1 MKIECPRRTRRTRCT
16 RHTVLANLG
25 TTRLRHRKKGRVQIL
40 LARQDRL
47 AYASALCVSALSS
60 RHCESSGL
68 TIQQILI
75 WATCPLE
82 LSESNIEESFVCRF
96 VRGSTTGNC
105 PHLQYLQCASF
116 GGCQASRTLRF
127 IFTVVILEVAE
138 ELVSLVA

>member
-1 MKIECPRRTRRTRCT
+1 MKIGSQRCTRRTP
-16 RHTVLANLG
+16 HTVLANLG
-25 TTRLRHRKKGRVQIL
+25 ATRLRHRKKGRVQIL

-47 AYASALCVSALSS
+47 AYATALCVSALSS

-96 VRGSTTGNC
+96 VMGSTTGNC
-105 PHLQYLQCASF
+105 PHLQYLQCASHAASF
-116 GGCQASRTLRF
+116 GGCQTSRTLTMKMLHGAKCQTAF
-127 IFTVVILEVAE
+127 
-138 ELVSLVA
+138 